1 MEAEKAALP
10 ADAAPGAITIDV
22 TQLRVANGK
31 IEQLILDLLG
41 MSCGSTDDPIT
52 ERRRLYIARINRV
65 GAFFREIGV
74 EELAIHFG
82 DLANILFGIEEG
94 QDPDP
99 IMERKPNPRGGRRKD
114 RYDVWTLRTRAAHG
128 IECLILS
135 ERFRKAGCSQKQ
147 EASEAT
153 QYAAKEFPGLSKL
166 MRPIGSTGQNKNR
179 KITLKSS
186 LLSWR
191 STVPKNDD
199 PMVSASEREFRDHIL
214 KAAQSKEEFFEIG
227 RACLKSA
234 SDDAALLQFAESK
247 RPPKDG
253 VLLRRLPP
261 SQMKGLDR
269 WIARQNSKFSRPEA
283 IRQILAQAL
292 KN

>member
-1 MEAEKAALP
+1 MEGEKP
-10 ADAAPGAITIDV
+10 AITIDAA
-22 TQLRVANGK
+22 QLPGK
-31 IEQLILDLLG
+31 IVQLISDLVG

-82 DLANILFGIEEG
+82 DHANILFGIEEG

-99 IMERKPNPRGGRRKD
+99 IIERKPSQRGRRKD
-114 RYDVWTLRTRAAHG
+114 RYDVWMLRTRAVHG

-135 ERFRKAGCSQKQ
+135 ERFRKAGRSQKQ

-153 QYAAKEFPGLSKL
+153 QFAAKEFPGLSKL
-166 MRPIGSTGQNKNR
+166 MRPTGSTGQNKNR
-179 KITLKSS
+179 KITLASS
-186 LLSWR
+186 LLSWL
-191 STVPKNDD
+191 STVPKNAD
-199 PMVSASEREFRDHIL
+199 PMVSGSDREFREHIL
-214 KAAQSKEEFFEIG
+214 KAAQSKEELFRIG
-227 RACLKSA
+227 RAFLKSA
-234 SDDAALLQFAESK
+234 SDDAALLQFAERK
-247 RPPKDG
+247 RRPKDG

-261 SQMKGLDR
+261 SQMKRLDR
-269 WIARQNSKFSRPEA
+269 YIARQKSKLSRPEA

>member
-1 MEAEKAALP
+1 MEAEKAA
-10 ADAAPGAITIDV
+10 ITIDAA
-22 TQLRVANGK
+22 QLPGK

-82 DLANILFGIEEG
+82 DHANILFGIEEG
-94 QDPDP
+94 QHPDP
-99 IMERKPNPRGGRRKD
+99 IMEPKPNPRRGRRKD
-114 RYDVWTLRTRAAHG
+114 RYDVWRLRTHAAHG

-153 QYAAKEFPGLSKL
+153 QCAAKEFPGLSKL

-179 KITLKSS
+179 KITLASS

-191 STVPKNDD
+191 STVPKNAD
-199 PMVSASEREFRDHIL
+199 PMVSGSEREFRDHIL
-214 KAAQSKEEFFEIG
+214 KAAQSKEELFEIG
-227 RACLKSA
+227 RAYLKSA
-234 SDDAALLQFAESK
+234 SDDAALLQFAERK

-269 WIARQNSKFSRPEA
+269 WIARQSSKLSRPEA

-292 KN
+292 KKLTPRI